1 LAEKFEAPELVN
13 ILNKL
18 FARFDDIAKVNLSAL
33 NQLITSFLFRKMIVC
48 E

>member
-18 FARFDDIAKVNLSAL
+18 FARFDDIAKVDLSAL
-33 NQLITSFLFRKMIVC
+33 NLFYWLITSF
-48 E
+48 